1 MKYNILTTPC
11 ADCPFLARMS
21 HAFTLRH
28 LTELADGTFHCH
40 KTGDCDEETGDFVA
54 KPDGSSLACAGA
66 LIFLEKRG
74 RTSNIMRIMERLGA
88 YDHRKLDMNAD
99 VR

>member
-1 MKYNILTTPC
+1 MANG
-11 ADCPFLARMS
+11 A
-21 HAFTLRH
+21 
-28 LTELADGTFHCH
+28 FHCH
-40 KTGDCDEETGDFVA
+40 KTGDCDDETGDFIP

-74 RTSNIMRIMERLGA
+74 RTSNIMRIMERLGQ
-88 YDHRKLDMNAD
+88 YDHTKLDMNAD

>member
-11 ADCPFLARMS
+11 GDCPFLACMS
-21 HAFTLRH
+21 HAFTITR

-40 KTGDCDEETGDFVA
+40 KTGDCTSGGDFV
-54 KPDGSSLACAGA
+54 PTPTSLACAGA

-88 YDHRKLDMNAD
+88 YDHTKLDMKAD

>member
-11 ADCPFLARMS
+11 ADCPFLVSMS
-21 HAFTLRH
+21 HGFSLVRLA
-28 LTELADGTFHCH
+28 ELASGAFHCH
-40 KTGDCDEETGDFVA
+40 KTGDCDEETGNYI
-54 KPDGSSLACAGA
+54 PNSSSLACAGA

-74 RTSNIMRIMERLGA
+74 LTSNIMRVMERLGA
-88 YDHRKLDMNAD
+88 YDPTKLDMDAD